1 VSEVKYTRKGRDQLE
16 FGKRQKDRKKER
28 KKERE
33 RGGEEGVEPDE
44 GREGGI

>member
-1 VSEVKYTRKGRDQLE
+1 VSEVQYKRKGRDQLE
-16 FGKRQKDRKKER
+16 FGKKDRKTER

-33 RGGEEGVEPDE
+33 GGGEEGVEPDE